1 MTAKRWVIVA
11 FRSLLSF
18 LIHSHI
24 YPFSHS
30 AVTTLQTFTLCINSH
45 TFYVCAQSCLTL
57 CDPMDCSSPGSSV
70 HRISRA
76 RILELP
82 LLSPRDLPDP
92 EIELMSPVSPALQA
106 DSLSTEPSWKPRT
119 LCTHSKKSTDITLAQ
134 ISFSSIFLFFFQV
147 PDHLAKMLDNLHNFM
162 QDLWL

>member
-1 MTAKRWVIVA
+1 MPAKQWVIVS
-11 FRSLLSF
+11 FRSF
-18 LIHSHI
+18 LFFHIQSHI
-24 YPFSHS
+24 SPFSHF

-70 HRISRA
+70 HRIFQA

-92 EIELMSPVSPALQA
+92 ETELMSPVSPALQA
-106 DSLSTEPSWKPRT
+106 DSLPTEPSWKPYS

-134 ISFSSIFLFFFQV
+134 ISFSSIFLFFSS
-147 PDHLAKMLDNLHNFM
+147 A
-162 QDLWL
+162 